1 MEGKEKSGNEVTIDY
16 EAFAA
21 LVGLCKAAC
30 EVGQRLMAGT
40 LTGDR
45 EVASRT
51 LLAGNAL
58 AGSIVDS
65 GAVDLDDAVKFAS
78 EAMCCSA
85 VRCTPMRDVKEGD

>member
-1 MEGKEKSGNEVTIDY
+1 MEGKEKSGKEVTIDY
-16 EAFAA
+16 ESFSA

-30 EVGQRLMAGT
+30 EVGQKLMAGT

-58 AGSIVDS
+58 ASSIVNS
-65 GAVDLDDAVKFAS
+65 GAVDRDDALEYAS
-78 EAMCCSA
+78 EVVLCHS
-85 VRCTPMRDVKEGD
+85 VRCNCVRSGKEGE